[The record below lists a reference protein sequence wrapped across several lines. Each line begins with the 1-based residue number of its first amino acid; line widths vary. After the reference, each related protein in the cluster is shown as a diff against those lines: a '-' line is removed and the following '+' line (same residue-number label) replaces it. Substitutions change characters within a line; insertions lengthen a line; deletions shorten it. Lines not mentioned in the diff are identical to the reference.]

1 MKQLPRHH
9 LLDGQQSRPTR
20 ARGLKPL
27 LRHRHGRLVHV
38 APHAG
43 AWIETQVT
51 TPTTPTTGVA
61 PHAGAWIET
70 VSAYPQH
77 DTLAVAPHA
86 GAWIETLT
94 LSRRQRNF
102 TVAPHAGAWIE
113 TNRLKY
119 VAKYIVSR
127 PTRARGLKLAHLPA
141 LDVLAEV
148 APHAGAWIE
157 TRPLARGLGRAHVA
171 PHAGAWIET
180 NLHRLLHLCLLRRAP
195 RGRVD

>member
-1 MKQLPRHH
+1 MQWDMNK
-9 LLDGQQSRPTR
+9 DKT
-20 ARGLKPL
+20 
-27 LRHRHGRLVHV
+27 VYV

-43 AWIETQVT
+43 AWIETAT
-51 TPTTPTTGVA
+51 KTPPTRRAT
-61 PHAGAWIET
+61 
-70 VSAYPQH
+70 
-77 DTLAVAPHA
+77 VAPHA

-157 TRPLARGLGRAHVA
+157 TALA
-171 PHAGAWIET
+171 
-180 NLHRLLHLCLLRRAP
+180 
-195 RGRVD
+195 VDHEAAA